1 MFTPFNSSSEDWFS
15 GEVRIRFRPV
25 MGMHYVNKSTH
36 RNDSVN
42 THPSSSDFSQNVT
55 HSH

>member
-1 MFTPFNSSSEDWFS
+1 MFTPSNSSSEDWFS

-36 RNDSVN
+36 RNDNVN
-42 THPSSSDFSQNVT
+42 IRVVIPAHQILAKT
-55 HSH
+55 